1 MFLSIIYR
9 ADHSQQLRPAMFPD
23 VCLVAEPVD
32 GETETKANERLGME
46 SFVSP
51 EAPEDQIDH
60 VNRLLEAEKSNTRE
74 LNEQLGKAVN
84 EKKTS

>member
-1 MFLSIIYR
+1 
-9 ADHSQQLRPAMFPD
+9 
-23 VCLVAEPVD
+23 V
-32 GETETKANERLGME
+32 E